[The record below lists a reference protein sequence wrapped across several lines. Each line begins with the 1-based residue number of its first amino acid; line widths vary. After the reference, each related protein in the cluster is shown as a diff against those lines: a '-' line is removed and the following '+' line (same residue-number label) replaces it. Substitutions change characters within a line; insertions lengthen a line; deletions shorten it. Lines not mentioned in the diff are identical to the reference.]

1 MLYKAVVFIAAVYKK
16 KKKPSNVCF
25 KLKLTD
31 KRLYLQQSNSSLNTN
46 KLNHNR
52 NKIGLTK
59 QLATKQ
65 DIDNKKIKYTKHT
78 EHFNL
83 YETCQTTL
91 PLPSQSNNLRN

>member
-1 MLYKAVVFIAAVYKK
+1 MFITAVYKPT
-16 KKKPSNVCF
+16 KKPSNVCF
-25 KLKLTD
+25 ELKLTD
-31 KRLYLQQSNSSLNTN
+31 KRLYLQQSKSSLNTN
-46 KLNHNR
+46 KLNYNR

-59 QLATKQ
+59 QPISHQ
-65 DIDNKKIKYTKHT
+65 DIDNKYIKPIKHT